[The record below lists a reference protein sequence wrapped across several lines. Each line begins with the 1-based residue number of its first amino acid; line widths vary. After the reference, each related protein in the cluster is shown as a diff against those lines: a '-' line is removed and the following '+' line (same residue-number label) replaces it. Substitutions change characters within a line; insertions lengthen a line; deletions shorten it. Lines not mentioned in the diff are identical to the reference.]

1 MSDTI
6 FVPGSVPAEETA
18 AKAANELTIPPVSG
32 KEPKKETKAQ
42 KVERLKLEKN
52 PWDAWDEVRQFAR
65 EGRDSVLPEW
75 AGTYFK
81 WWGVY
86 TQGDGL
92 GVTGG
97 TAGEGKASEYF
108 MMRIGIPNGLLT
120 AHQLH
125 VIADLTAK
133 YARGVG
139 DITTRQNIQL
149 HWLTI
154 QSLPE
159 VVDQLTEIG
168 LSPKGACGDVVRNV
182 TGCPLAGLNGEE
194 LLDASPL
201 ALEITE
207 KLTAN
212 PDFVNLPRKFK
223 ISVTGCPIW
232 CSYPEI
238 NDVGLTALRRVKD
251 GQTEIGY
258 SVRVGGGL
266 STEPHMAV
274 RLNAFVPQDK
284 AYDLVHAI
292 CEIFREQDELRENRT
307 RARLKYMFMRHGWTA
322 ESMLAAVEE
331 KMGYRFDPQEEGPI
345 ADNLY
350 RDHVGVHRQKQEGL
364 SSVGATVLRGRL
376 TAEQMHAL
384 ASMAERHGDGHL
396 RTTIMQNI
404 VLVNVRNAAVSEA
417 VAELRGIDLEV
428 EPSVFY
434 RGAIACTGTE
444 FCKLAIS
451 ETKGFTKWLVGEM
464 EERMPAFDQQI
475 KLHVTG
481 CTNSCG
487 QHWIA
492 DIGLEGKKIKK
503 DGSLVDAYYF
513 CVGGAVG
520 ENARAGRPIGYRAAA
535 EDCPQAIERLLQG
548 YEQHRF
554 EGENLRGFFNR
565 SSDEELRNMIAGA
578 VVAPVD
584 REPAPGRHM
593 SPNIDM

>member
-1 MSDTI
+1 MNETPTAPST
-6 FVPGSVPAEETA
+6 PAA
-18 AKAANELTIPPVSG
+18 AIATPTPA
-32 KEPKKETKAQ
+32 KETKAQ
-42 KVERLKLEKN
+42 KVERLKREKN
-52 PWDAWDEVRQFAR
+52 PWEAWEDVRRFAQ
-65 EGRDSVLPEW
+65 EGRESVLPEW

-92 GVTGG
+92 GATGG
-97 TAGEGKASEYF
+97 TGGEGKASEYF

-120 AHQLH
+120 SHQLRT
-125 VIADLTAK
+125 IAQISETH
-133 YARGVG
+133 ARGLA

-159 VVDQLTEIG
+159 VVDVLTEIG
-168 LSPKGACGDVVRNV
+168 MSPKGACGDVVRNV
-182 TGCPLAGLNGEE
+182 TGCPLAGINHEE

-201 ALEITE
+201 AVEVAE
-207 KLTAN
+207 KLTGN
-212 PDFVNLPRKFK
+212 PEFVNLPRKFK
-223 ISVTGCPIW
+223 ISITGCPIW

-238 NDVGLTALRRVKD
+238 NDVALTALKRTRD
-251 GQTEIGY
+251 GREEIGY

-266 STEPHMAV
+266 STEPHIAV
-274 RLNAFVPQDK
+274 RLNAFIPQDK
-284 AYDLVHAI
+284 AYDVIKAV
-292 CEIFREQDELRENRT
+292 CEIFREQEALRENRT
-307 RARLKYMFMRHGWTA
+307 RARLKYLFMRHGWTA

-331 KMGYRFDPQEEGPI
+331 RLGFRFDPCEEGAI
-345 ADNLY
+345 ADDLY
-350 RDHVGVHRQKQEGL
+350 RDHVGVHPQKQPGL

-376 TAEQMHAL
+376 HAPQLHAL
-384 ASMAERHGDGHL
+384 ANLAEEYGDGHL

-404 VLVNVRNAAVSEA
+404 VIVNVPNDRAPALVC
-417 VAELRGIDLEV
+417 ELHRLGLQV
-428 EPSVFY
+428 EPTVFY

-464 EERMPAFDQQI
+464 EERMPGFDQQI

-492 DIGLEGKKIKK
+492 DIGLEGKKIKR
-503 DGSLVDAYYF
+503 DGALVDAFYF

-520 ENARAGRPIGYRAAA
+520 ENARPARPIGYRAAA
-535 EDCPQAIERLLQG
+535 EDCPQAIERLLRG
-548 YEQHRF
+548 YLDHRF
-554 EGENLRGFFNR
+554 EGENLRGYFNR
-565 SSDEELRNMIAGA
+565 TSDEDLRNLIAGA
-578 VVAPVD
+578 VVAPVKRD
-584 REPAPGRHM
+584 PGPGRH
-593 SPNIDM
+593 PTNIDM

>member
-1 MSDTI
+1 MDTSTA
-6 FVPGSVPAEETA
+6 PDAAGAPRPAPA
-18 AKAANELTIPPVSG
+18 AP
-32 KEPKKETKAQ
+32 KETKAQ
-42 KVERLKLEKN
+42 KVERLKREKN
-52 PWDAWDEVRQFAR
+52 PWEAWSEVQQFAR
-65 EGRDSVLPEW
+65 EGRESVLPEW

-86 TQGDGL
+86 TQGDGI
-92 GVTGG
+92 GATGG
-97 TAGEGKASEYF
+97 VGGEGKASEYF

-120 AHQLH
+120 SHQLRI
-125 VIADLTAK
+125 IADLTEK
-133 YARGVG
+133 YARGLA

-154 QSLPE
+154 QALPE
-159 VVDQLTEIG
+159 VVDALTEIG

-182 TGCPLAGLNGEE
+182 TGCPLAGLNREE

-201 ALEITE
+201 AVEIAE

-212 PDFVNLPRKFK
+212 PEFVNLPRKFK
-223 ISVTGCPIW
+223 VSVTGCPIW

-238 NDVGLTALRRVKD
+238 NDVSLTALKRVKD
-251 GQTEIGY
+251 GQEEIGY
-258 SVRVGGGL
+258 SAHIGGGL

-284 AYDLVHAI
+284 AYELTKAV

-307 RARLKYMFMRHGWTA
+307 RARLKYLFMRHGWTA
-322 ESMLAAVEE
+322 ESMLAAIEE
-331 KMGYRFDPQEEGPI
+331 KLGYKFEPCEEGPI
-345 ADNLY
+345 ADDLY
-350 RDHVGVHRQKQEGL
+350 RDHVGVHRQKQDGL
-364 SSVGATVLRGRL
+364 SFVGATVLRGRL
-376 TAEQMHAL
+376 DSDQMHAL
-384 ASMAERHGDGHL
+384 ASLAEKYGDGHL

-404 VLVNVRNAAVSEA
+404 VIVNVPNGRTQEL
-417 VAELRGIDLEV
+417 VAELNLLGMQV
-428 EPSVFY
+428 EPTVFY

-444 FCKLAIS
+444 FCKLAIA
-451 ETKGFTKWLVGEM
+451 ETKGFAKWLVGEM
-464 EERMPAFDQQI
+464 EERLPTFDQQI

-503 DGSLVDAYYF
+503 DGVSVDAFYF

-520 ENARAGRPIGYRAAA
+520 EHARAGRPIGYRAAA
-535 EDCPQAIERLLQG
+535 EDCPQAIERLLRG
-548 YEQHRF
+548 YLDHRF
-554 EGENLRGFFNR
+554 EGENLRGFFVR
-565 SSDEELRNMIAGA
+565 TSDEDLRNLIAGA

-584 REPAPGRHM
+584 REAGPGRHP
-593 SPNIDM
+593 PNIDM

>member
-1 MSDTI
+1 MSDTPTA
-6 FVPGSVPAEETA
+6 PGVAVASTPSAPAA
-18 AKAANELTIPPVSG
+18 P
-32 KEPKKETKAQ
+32 KETKAQ
-42 KVERLKLEKN
+42 KVERLKREKN
-52 PWDAWDEVRQFAR
+52 PWEAWSEVQQFAR
-65 EGRDSVLPEW
+65 DGRESVLPEW

-86 TQGDGL
+86 TQGDGV
-92 GVTGG
+92 GATGG
-97 TAGEGKASEYF
+97 VGGEGKASEYF

-120 AHQLH
+120 SHQLRT
-125 VIADLTAK
+125 IADLTEK
-133 YARGVG
+133 YARGMA

-154 QSLPE
+154 QALPE
-159 VVDQLTEIG
+159 VVNALTEIG

-182 TGCPLAGLNGEE
+182 TGCPLAGLNHEE

-201 ALEITE
+201 AVEIAE

-212 PDFVNLPRKFK
+212 PEFVNLPRKFK

-238 NDVGLTALRRVKD
+238 NDVSLTALKRVKD
-251 GQTEIGY
+251 GKEEIGY
-258 SVRVGGGL
+258 SAHIGGGL

-284 AYDLVHAI
+284 AYELTKAV

-307 RARLKYMFMRHGWTA
+307 RARLKYLFMRHGWTA
-322 ESMLAAVEE
+322 ESMLAAIEA
-331 KMGYRFDPQEEGPI
+331 KLGYKFDPCEEGPI
-345 ADNLY
+345 ADDLY

-364 SSVGATVLRGRL
+364 SFVGATVLRGRL
-376 TAEQMHAL
+376 DSDQMHAL
-384 ASMAERHGDGHL
+384 ANLAEKYGDGHL

-404 VLVNVRNAAVSEA
+404 VIVNVPNPRTQEL
-417 VAELRGIDLEV
+417 VAELNPLGLQV
-428 EPSVFY
+428 EPTVFY

-444 FCKLAIS
+444 FCKLAIA
-451 ETKGFTKWLVGEM
+451 ETKGFAKWLVGEM

-492 DIGLEGKKIKK
+492 DIGLEGKKLKK
-503 DGSLVDAYYF
+503 DGVSVDAFYF

-520 ENARAGRPIGYRAAA
+520 EHARAARPIGYRAAA
-535 EDCPQAIERLLQG
+535 EDCPQAIERLLRG
-548 YEQHRF
+548 YMDHRF
-554 EGENLRGFFNR
+554 EGENLRGFFGR
-565 SSDEELRNMIAGA
+565 TSDEDLRNMIAGA
-578 VVAPVD
+578 VVPPVD
-584 REPAPGRHM
+584 REAGPGRHP
-593 SPNIDM
+593 PNIDM